1 MPRYTTCVLLLILS
15 AGCRPPADAASISVV
30 DFIREFSRA
39 DARPSAAFQITDR
52 DGRPSILAP
61 APGRMTWA
69 LPLPRRG
76 RFEADVAVVGN
87 VPVRF
92 RVGVSDDRIYEQLA
106 SLLVQPARGW
116 TQVSVDLSPY
126 AGRKW
131 SLFYR
136 PDAITWH
143 VVLSTD
149 AVDGTAGSAIWGSPQ
164 VLTDR
169 AGAIEYGARRRRL
182 ARR

>member
-1 MPRYTTCVLLLILS
+1 V
-15 AGCRPPADAASISVV
+15 G
-30 DFIREFSRA
+30 FIREFSRA
-39 DARPSAAFQITDR
+39 EARPPAAFQITDR

-61 APGRMTWA
+61 APGRLTWA

-76 RFEADVAVVGN
+76 QFQAWVAAAGET
-87 VPVRF
+87 PLRF

-106 SLLVQPARGW
+106 SLVARPARGW
-116 TQVSVDLSPY
+116 TLVSVDLSAY

-149 AVDGTAGSAIWGSPQ
+149 AVDGTGGNAVWGRPQ

-169 AGAIEYGARRRRL
+169 AGAIEYEKRRRRL
-182 ARR
+182 SGIAR

>member
-1 MPRYTTCVLLLILS
+1 
-15 AGCRPPADAASISVV
+15 
-30 DFIREFSRA
+30 
-39 DARPSAAFQITDR
+39 
-52 DGRPSILAP
+52 
-61 APGRMTWA
+61 MTWA

-76 RFEADVAVVGN
+76 RFQADVAVVGD

-106 SLLVQPARGW
+106 SLVLRPAESW
-116 TQVSVDLSPY
+116 TRVSADLSAY

-136 PDAITWH
+136 PDTIVWH

-149 AVDGTAGSAIWGSPQ
+149 AVDGIGGSAVWGSPQ

-169 AGAIEYGARRRRL
+169 AGAVEYEKRRRRL
-182 ARR
+182 AAAGR

>member
-1 MPRYTTCVLLLILS
+1 M
-15 AGCRPPADAASISVV
+15 

-39 DARPSAAFQITDR
+39 DARPSAAFQIADR
-52 DGRPSILAP
+52 DRRPSILAP
-61 APGRMTWA
+61 APGRLTWA

-76 RFEADVAVVGN
+76 RFEAWVAAGGDT
-87 VPVRF
+87 PVRF

-106 SLLVQPARGW
+106 SLEVRPADGW
-116 TQVSVDLSPY
+116 TRMSVDLSAY

-136 PDAITWH
+136 PDTITWH

-149 AVDGTAGSAIWGSPQ
+149 AVDGMSGSAVWGSPQ

-169 AGAIEYGARRRRL
+169 AGAIEYRGAAATSGRDRKVRRDRPTSGRR
-182 ARR
+182 